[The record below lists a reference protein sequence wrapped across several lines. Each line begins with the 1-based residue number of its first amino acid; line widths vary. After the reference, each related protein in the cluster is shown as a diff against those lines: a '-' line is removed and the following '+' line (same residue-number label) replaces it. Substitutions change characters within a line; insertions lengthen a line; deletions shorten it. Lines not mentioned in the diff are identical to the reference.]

1 MADEPIDELAQE
13 QQAEAQEDRKRAEVA
28 RSVYEDI
35 WEKFSV
41 DRKKS
46 RSLAYRNLQRRL
58 SMNAATLVPSYLT
71 AKEHMS
77 MIADIED
84 WTKAEKESDTGD
96 PSELMAKWLRGE
108 SELSRTPLEAIRKQ

>member
-1 MADEPIDELAQE
+1 MADEPIDEQE
-13 QQAEAQEDRKRAEVA
+13 QQERSDDHA
-28 RSVYEDI
+28 RHIYEDI

-58 SMNAATLVPSYLT
+58 SKHAADLVPSYLT
-71 AKEHMS
+71 AREHMT

-84 WTKAEKESDTGD
+84 WTKAEKESDVAD
-96 PSELMAKWLRGE
+96 PSEAIARWLRGDLE
-108 SELSRTPLEAIRKQ
+108 MSRTPLESLRKQ